1 MNLIETLHYPV
12 IIHYYG
18 DDELEYVASAQ
29 QLQDLSA
36 SFVCDDALIDS
47 QGLRYKCLS
56 NGRFDAPQ
64 SFELTEFEQ
73 LLQKHAFA
81 LANCCITKMRITNF
95 AEGITFV
102 KESR

>member
-12 IIHYYG
+12 VIHYYG

-47 QGLRYKCLS
+47 QGFR
-56 NGRFDAPQ
+56 
-64 SFELTEFEQ
+64 
-73 LLQKHAFA
+73 
-81 LANCCITKMRITNF
+81 
-95 AEGITFV
+95 
-102 KESR
+102 SRLN

>member
-12 IIHYYG
+12 VIHYYG

-47 QGLRYKCLS
+47 QVCAI
-56 NGRFDAPQ
+56 N
-64 SFELTEFEQ
+64 
-73 LLQKHAFA
+73 AFQMA
-81 LANCCITKMRITNF
+81 DSMRR
-95 AEGITFV
+95 
-102 KESR
+102 SRLN